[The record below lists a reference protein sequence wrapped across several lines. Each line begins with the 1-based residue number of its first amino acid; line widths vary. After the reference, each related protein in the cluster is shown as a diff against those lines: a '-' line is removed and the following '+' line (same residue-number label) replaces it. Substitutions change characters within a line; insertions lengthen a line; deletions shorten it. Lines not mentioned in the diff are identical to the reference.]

1 MELVPKSHPLCL
13 SAILDELEELF
24 YWCTDNDNTLV
35 VNIPPDQTGRIREH
49 EANTIIGL
57 NKRLGI
63 KKREAFTAQRKVYFT
78 EQQRNCLFHLWQ

>member
-1 MELVPKSHPLCL
+1 MPVRD
-13 SAILDELEELF
+13 LDELEELF

-63 KKREAFTAQRKVYFT
+63 KKEAFAAQRKVHFT